1 MDDPV
6 ETIVIGAGQAGL
18 AMSWHLSTQLQLA
31 PIMGDYGIAHGR
43 GGSCLVV
50 DRCGRG
56 PEQLAG
62 HQPTM
67 GVYFGQ
73 ALAEARCYP

>member
-1 MDDPV
+1 MDEPV

-18 AMSWHLSTQLQLA
+18 ALSWHLSVQPQLA
-31 PIMGDYGIAHGR
+31 PVMGDYSIAHGC

-50 DRCGRG
+50 DRCGRKS
-56 PEQLAG
+56 EQLAG

-73 ALAEARCYP
+73 APR